1 MSFSLSLRLLSWID
15 GCKQVDECSSIMV
28 EADRESKGERVLDIV
43 GRVLGLTVVGVAE
56 RNASWGADYVEGM

>member
-1 MSFSLSLRLLSWID
+1 
-15 GCKQVDECSSIMV
+15 MV